1 MTHAEAALSPL
12 EEEPACDPPDPSP
25 LPSARRTQDRRTPLR
40 LGSHR
45 LTRLRLTPL
54 QWIGGGA
61 TAFVALIGLL
71 TGGIWS
77 AVIMTGLILLVTALY
92 GVALRRPTWL
102 GLPRRRGASGIA
114 VAAAVAAL
122 VLGSAAYGAT
132 APAPVAQT
140 EVAASTRT
148 PEAPAALAAQ
158 PTAART
164 ATPTPTPTP
173 TVVVTTETVTETV
186 VIPRAARTED
196 DPNADR
202 GTSTFAAG
210 VDGVL
215 TRTFEVVKH
224 DGAEVSR
231 SQISEAVTT
240 AAIDDVTRVGTRVP
254 PLHRHRSPTPRR
266 GVTRV
271 TPALVCRSTRMST
284 APAERATGLPTFRV
298 RSLSSVPMSTTS
310 IATTTTSPATPDPR
324 LREMPTRYAV
334 VGVPRT
340 DVACR

>member
-1 MTHAEAALSPL
+1 MTRQT
-12 EEEPACDPPDPSP
+12 PPP

-114 VAAAVAAL
+114 VAAALAAL

-148 PEAPAALAAQ
+148 PEVPAAPAAQ

-164 ATPTPTPTP
+164 ATPTPTPTPTP

-196 DPNADR
+196 DPNADQ

-231 SQISEAVTT
+231 SQTSEAVTT
-240 AAIDDVTRVGTRVP
+240 ATIDDVTRVGTRVP
-254 PLHRHRSPTPRR
+254 PP
-266 GVTRV
+266 
-271 TPALVCRSTRMST
+271 
-284 APAERATGLPTFRV
+284 APAPEPDTASGCDPHYSGACVPIASDVDCASGSGDGPAYV
-298 RSLSSVPMSTTS
+298 RGPVT
-310 IATTTTSPATPDPR
+310 
-324 LREMPTRYAV
+324 V
-334 VGVPRT
+334 VGADPYRL
-340 DVACR
+340 DNDGDGIACDS